1 MKNFLKLITAIL
13 VCELVGLISIP
24 FTISAIPTWYATLNK
39 PSFSPPNWLFGPVW
53 TLLYSM
59 MGVSAYLVWR
69 EGLEKK
75 DAKKAL
81 LYFVFQLICNFLWSF
96 LFFYLR
102 SPILAFA
109 DIVLL
114 WILIVLTMIKFYK
127 ISKAASYLLLPYLL
141 WVSFASILN
150 LFIII
155 LN

>member
-1 MKNFLKLITAIL
+1 MKKFLKLFAAI
-13 VCELVGLISIP
+13 VICELVGLISTP

-39 PSFSPPNWLFGPVW
+39 PSFSPPNWIFAPVW
-53 TLLYSM
+53 TLLYFM
-59 MGVSAYLVWR
+59 MGVSAYLVWK
-69 EGLEKK
+69 EGLKK
-75 DAKKAL
+75 KSVKKAL
-81 LYFVFQLICNFLWSF
+81 FYFIFQLTCNFLWSF

-102 SPILAFA
+102 SPLLAFA

-150 LFIII
+150 LFIVI

>member
-13 VCELVGLISIP
+13 VCELVGLISTP
-24 FTISAIPTWYATLNK
+24 FTISSIPTWYATLNK
-39 PSFSPPNWLFGPVW
+39 PSFSPPNWLFAPVW
-53 TLLYSM
+53 TTLYLL
-59 MGVSAYLVWR
+59 MGVAAYLVWR
-69 EGLEKK
+69 EGLKK
-75 DAKKAL
+75 SEVQRAL

-102 SPILAFA
+102 SPLLAFA

-127 ISKAASYLLLPYLL
+127 ISKPAAYLLIPYLL